1 MEKIALLEL
10 YIESMKIVQVNT
22 ITDSNIIAV
31 LNELSKLDPICK

>member
-10 YIESMKIVQVNT
+10 YIENTKIVQVNG